1 MLVQNGQAVDFPA
14 AFDVISTRD
23 TRREPR
29 TAIGLISPLHYV
41 ILVIDGRQPDYSE
54 GISLQML
61 QHMFVVLGAQTAINL
76 DGGGSTELWFRGQ
89 ILNQPAGGHERQLS
103 DCIWF

>member
-1 MLVQNGQAVDFPA
+1 
-14 AFDVISTRD
+14 
-23 TRREPR
+23 
-29 TAIGLISPLHYV
+29 
-41 ILVIDGRQPDYSE
+41 
-54 GISLQML
+54 ML